1 MSGHAV
7 LAVWTPSVSRDSMPV
22 QHART
27 EWPLFADNHIYDEKK
42 CPYSKIDNK
51 NNIYIQERTKWTDI
65 LRVHIGRP
73 FFRFTPHDRKKKSD
87 LSVLAFKAG
96 KNASSRSLFQV
107 NTSPKGIPKARCFY
121 ATLCEGNI
129 PSSPSRSFTGSSL
142 SIGGTRYRAFFLPM
156 AHTDCGRVGRSIKNR
171 GPEFKRNY
179 GLSPRCHGR
188 ALPA

>member
-7 LAVWTPSVSRDSMPV
+7 LAFWTPSVSRDSMPV

-51 NNIYIQERTKWTDI
+51 NNIYMQERTKWTDI
-65 LRVHIGRP
+65 LDGLFSVL
-73 FFRFTPHDRKKKSD
+73 PHMIERKKKSN

-107 NTSPKGIPKARCFY
+107 NTSPKGFPKARCFY

-142 SIGGTRYRAFFLPM
+142 SIEGTRYRAFFLPM

>member
-1 MSGHAV
+1 MSGDSMSGHAV

-27 EWPLFADNHIYDEKK
+27 EWPLFADNHILDGLF
-42 CPYSKIDNK
+42 SV
-51 NNIYIQERTKWTDI
+51 
-65 LRVHIGRP
+65 L
-73 FFRFTPHDRKKKSD
+73 PHMIERKKKSD